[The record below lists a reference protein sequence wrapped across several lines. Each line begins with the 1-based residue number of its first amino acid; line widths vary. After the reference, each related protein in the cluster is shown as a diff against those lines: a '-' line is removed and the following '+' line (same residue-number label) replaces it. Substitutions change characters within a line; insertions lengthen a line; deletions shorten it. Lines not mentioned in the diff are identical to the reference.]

1 MSELPDPKDRSQP
14 WCEDIPAYLAHYKAL
29 SRRDDFPNGWHELVR
44 AYSEAIPTLE
54 ALRLLATLSPLVEL
68 GAGAG
73 YWARLLRDRGTEIVA
88 YDPVAPE
95 SNDWTAKLHAWTEVR
110 PGDAVTAITEHPD
123 RVPFACWP
131 PRPYGY
137 MSDVLRTYCGTKI
150 ALITDGRFLGLED
163 HADPLY
169 DVLESEWILDE
180 RVQLPHWPGRHDS
193 LMTWRLKSTS

>member
-14 WCEDIPAYLAHYKAL
+14 WCGDSPAYLAHYKAL
-29 SRRDDFPNGWHELVR
+29 SGRDDFSNGWHELVR

-54 ALRLLATLSPLVEL
+54 ALKLLATLSPLVEL

-73 YWARLLRDRGTEIVA
+73 YWARLLRDLGTEVVA
-88 YDPVAPE
+88 YDPAEPE
-95 SNDWTAKLHAWTEVR
+95 SNKWTAKLPAWTEVR
-110 PGDAVTAITEHPD
+110 LGDAAAALTEHPD

-137 MSDVLRTYCGTKI
+137 MNDVFRTYHGTTI
-150 ALITDGRFLGLED
+150 ALITDGRFLAKED

-169 DVLESEWILDE
+169 DVLESEWKLEE

-193 LMTWRLKSTS
+193 LMIWRLKSTS